1 MYIKRDKLIRGARV
15 AGLTI
20 PLIRAR
26 CFKYEMRTGT
36 HNKAH
41 KASHDDCGNGH
52 YGINYHHYET
62 QYNAD
67 NTGFEK

>member
-20 PLIRAR
+20 PLIRTR

-36 HNKAH
+36 
-41 KASHDDCGNGH
+41 
-52 YGINYHHYET
+52 
-62 QYNAD
+62 
-67 NTGFEK
+67 